1 MQNPTKNQKMNRET
15 NVLKREGYGQI
26 LVRKGIYRLLM
37 FVLTA
42 MMMLPIMWIISTSLR
57 VPGESFR
64 LPPSFFPTS
73 FNWRNYV
80 RVFTDVPFFSFILN
94 SIRVSTITI
103 VLQLIFS
110 TLAAY
115 AFARIEFK
123 GRTILF
129 LTILAGLMVPGQ
141 AVIVPRFLVIISF
154 GMMDSHSALIIP
166 ALADPLGI
174 FILRQFM
181 LTIPKS
187 YDEAA
192 YIDGASRFRIY
203 SRIILPMSKP
213 CIVIVLIMRLIAV
226 WNDFFNPL
234 IFINTFDRMTL
245 PLGLTILDGFMGTG
259 NVSVILAGVTLSL
272 IPPLLVYIFGQKYLL
287 QGTTLTG
294 LKS

>member
-1 MQNPTKNQKMNRET
+1 MQYSTQNQKVNREMSIS
-15 NVLKREGYGQI
+15 NREGYGKILAKRSVYRLFMLI
-26 LVRKGIYRLLM
+26 LV
-37 FVLTA
+37 A

-57 VPGESFR
+57 APGESFR

-103 VLQLIFS
+103 VLQLLFS

-115 AFARIEFK
+115 AFARIEFV

-129 LTILAGLMVPGQ
+129 LTVLAGLMVPGQ
-141 AVIVPRFLVIISF
+141 AVIVPRFLVIIGF

-203 SRIILPMSKP
+203 SRIILPMTKP

-234 IFINTFDRMTL
+234 IFINTFDKMTL

-272 IPPLLVYIFGQKYLL
+272 VPPLLVYLFGQKYLL
-287 QGTTLTG
+287 QGTTLAG